1 MGFTAGIIG
10 LPNVGKSTIFNALSG
25 GQAAMGAYPFTTVD
39 PNRGTVVV
47 PDRRLQRIAA
57 LLGKRDPIP
66 THIEF
71 FDVAGL
77 VRGASHGEGL
87 GNTFLGH
94 IRGVD
99 ALVHVVRCFQSAEAQ
114 HVLGSMDPV
123 RDVEIIRTELLLADL
138 QLLERDH
145 SRVQKRAQGGDREAA
160 ARIQTLKAMID
171 HLNRGEVL
179 RRFPA
184 SEVASAIVAEYGLI
198 TAKPVLYVA
207 NLGEEATGGGGGGGL
222 EALRRHAEAEGAGV
236 VAITGKLEEEI
247 SELPAADKAEYLK
260 AMGLEHS
267 SLERL
272 IEAAYRLLDLVT
284 FYTITTDL
292 QAWTVR
298 RGATAPQ
305 AAGRIHSDFERGFIR
320 AEVFRCE
327 DLFAAGDEHKVRE
340 QGHLRSEG
348 RSYVIQDGDVVHFL
362 FHT

>member
-10 LPNVGKSTIFNALSG
+10 LPNVGKSTIFNALAG
-25 GQAAMGAYPFTTVD
+25 GKAAMGAYPFTTVD
-39 PNRGTVVV
+39 PNRGVVVV
-47 PDRRLQRIAA
+47 PDPRLHRIAA
-57 LLGKRDPIP
+57 LLGRSRPIP

-77 VRGASHGEGL
+77 VPGASRGEGL

-99 ALVHVVRCFQSAEAQ
+99 ALLHVVRCFQSAEAQ
-114 HVLGSMDPV
+114 HVMGSLDPV
-123 RDVEIIRTELLLADL
+123 RDGEIIRTELLLADL
-138 QLLERDH
+138 QLLERDRG
-145 SRVQKRAQGGDREAA
+145 RVEKRAQGGDHGAA
-160 ARIQTLKAMID
+160 ARIQTLAAMIE
-171 HLNRGEVL
+171 HLDRGQPL
-179 RRFPA
+179 CRFPD
-184 SEVASAIVAEYGLI
+184 SEISRAIVAEYGLI

-207 NLGEEATGGGGGGGL
+207 NLGEEGGAGL
-222 EALRRHAEAEGAGV
+222 EALQHQAAAEGAGV

-247 SELPAADKAEYLK
+247 SELPAADKAEYLS
-260 AMGLEHS
+260 AMGLAQS

-272 IEAAYRLLDLVT
+272 VEAAYRLLDLVT
-284 FYTITTDL
+284 FYTMTTDL

-298 RGATAPQ
+298 RGTPAPQ

-340 QGHLRSEG
+340 LGHLRSEG
-348 RSYVIQDGDVVHFL
+348 KAYLIQDGDVVHFL
-362 FHT
+362 FHA

>member
-10 LPNVGKSTIFNALSG
+10 LPNVGKSTIFNALAG
-25 GQAAMGAYPFTTVD
+25 GKAAMGAYPFTTVD
-39 PNRGTVVV
+39 PNRGVVVV
-47 PDRRLQRIAA
+47 PDPRLHRIAA
-57 LLGKRDPIP
+57 ILGKSNPIP

-99 ALVHVVRCFQSAEAQ
+99 ALIHVVRCFESAEAL
-114 HVLGSMDPV
+114 HVMSSLDPA
-123 RDVEIIRTELLLADL
+123 RDVEIIRTELLLADQ
-138 QLLERDH
+138 QLLERDQA
-145 SRVQKRAQGGDREAA
+145 RVEKRAQGGDREAA
-160 ARIQTLKAMID
+160 VRVQTLAAMIE
-171 HLNRGEVL
+171 HLNRGEAL
-179 RRFPA
+179 TRFPV
-184 SEVASAIVAEYGLI
+184 SETSRAIVAEYGLI

-207 NLGEEATGGGGGGGL
+207 NLGEDGGAPAL
-222 EALRRHAEAEGAGV
+222 VDPLRRQAQAEGAGV

-247 SELPAADKAEYLK
+247 SELPAADKAEYLA

-267 SLERL
+267 V
-272 IEAAYRLLDLVT
+272 EAAYRLLDLLT

-327 DLFAAGDEHKVRE
+327 ELFAAGDEHKVRE
-340 QGHLRSEG
+340 QGHLRAEG
-348 RSYVIQDGDVVHFL
+348 RSYEIQDGDVVHFL